1 MGYGSRFIDRNV
13 KKMNI
18 DFSTLGNYGI
28 LGLWTLTLLYE
39 KAVIHR
45 QFRRA
50 IEDNTRAL
58 ELLESKLSRLR

>member
-1 MGYGSRFIDRNV
+1 
-13 KKMNI
+13 MNI

-58 ELLESKLSRLR
+58 ELLESKLSQLR